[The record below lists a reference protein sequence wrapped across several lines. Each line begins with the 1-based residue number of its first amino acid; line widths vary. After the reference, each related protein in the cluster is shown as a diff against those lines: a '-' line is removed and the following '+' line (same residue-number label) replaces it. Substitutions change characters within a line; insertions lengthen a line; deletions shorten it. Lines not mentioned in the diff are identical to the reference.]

1 MAERIAKSEGRCLF
15 GSDPSTYDEARPG
28 HAERVY
34 EVLVARCGLRRGS
47 SVLEVGPG
55 TGQATRRL
63 LELGADP
70 LVALEPDPA
79 LADFLRASTARRL
92 DVRVVALEDADLE
105 VDAFDLAAAASS
117 FHWVEEDVG
126 LRKIRAALRPGGWW
140 AMWWTLFGEGRRKDA
155 FMKAVDPLLENLPS
169 SPSSAWSSSRPAFA
183 LDVEARGA
191 ALARA
196 GFVDLQH
203 EVTHW
208 DSAWDTEGIRGLYS
222 TFSPIRKLDAGAREK
237 LLDEIAAIAERDF
250 DGRVERTLATS
261 LYLAQKPT

>member
-1 MAERIAKSEGRCLF
+1 VADRIAKSEGRRLF
-15 GSDPSTYDEARPG
+15 GSDPSTYDLARPG
-28 HAERVY
+28 HAELVY
-34 EVLVARCGLRRGS
+34 EVLVARCGLRPGS

-63 LELGADP
+63 LDLGADP

-79 LADFLRASTARRL
+79 LADYLRASTARRV
-92 DVRVVALEDADLE
+92 DVRVVALEDAE
-105 VDAFDLAAAASS
+105 VRADEFDLAAAASS
-117 FHWVEEDVG
+117 FHWVDEDVG

-169 SPSSAWSSSRPAFA
+169 SPSSGWSSSRPAFA
-183 LDVEARGA
+183 LDVEARSA

-196 GFVDLQH
+196 GFVEVQH
-203 EVTHW
+203 EITRWDAAW
-208 DSAWDTEGIRGLYS
+208 DSKGIRGLYS
-222 TFSPIRKLDAGAREK
+222 TFSPIRKLDDGAREK

-250 DGRVERTLATS
+250 DGRIERTLATS
-261 LYLAQKPT
+261 LYIARKPT